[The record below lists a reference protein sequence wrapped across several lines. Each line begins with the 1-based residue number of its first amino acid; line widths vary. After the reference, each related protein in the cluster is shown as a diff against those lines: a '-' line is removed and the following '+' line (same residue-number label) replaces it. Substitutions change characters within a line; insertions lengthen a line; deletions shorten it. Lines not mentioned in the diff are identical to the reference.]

1 MNLKKNIIKKK
12 IEELY
17 LQGWLGLLTV
27 KEYNNLLYRVRFL
40 SEKDTNIW
48 YNALFNYEEFVKV
61 REFYAQKVREF
72 YNH

>member
-17 LQGWLGLLTV
+17 LQGWLGLMTV
-27 KEYNNLLYRVRFL
+27 KEYDNFLYRVRFL

-48 YNALFNYEEFVKV
+48 YNALFNEVEFID
-61 REFYAQKVREF
+61 Y
-72 YNH
+72 

>member
-1 MNLKKNIIKKK
+1 MKLKKNIIKKK

-17 LQGWLGLLTV
+17 LEGWLGFMLV
-27 KEYNNLLYRVRFL
+27 KEYNNLLYRIRFL

-48 YNALFNYEEFVKV
+48 YNALFNNV
-61 REFYAQKVREF
+61 KVREF

>member
-1 MNLKKNIIKKK
+1 MKLKKNIIKKK

-17 LQGWLGLLTV
+17 LEGWLGLLLV

-48 YNALFNYEEFVKV
+48 YNALFNK
-61 REFYAQKVREF
+61 
-72 YNH
+72 